1 MNRIVTGMCLLLL
14 LLPGCATDERARLR
28 ASQEAFAA
36 TVDTLTFMR
45 QAGEFD
51 PNEIE
56 RLDVLIHLGGDLL
69 GQWKVRVL
77 AGESSPGASD
87 QFRAILAALQTY
99 QRKEVDPN
107 E

>member
-1 MNRIVTGMCLLLL
+1 MNRIVTGMCLLL
-14 LLPGCATDERARLR
+14 LLPGCATDERARLH
-28 ASQEAFAA
+28 ASQEVFAA
-36 TVDTLTFMR
+36 TVDTLTIMR

-69 GQWKVRVL
+69 GQWKARVL
-77 AGESSPGASD
+77 AGEPSPGADD
-87 QFRAILAALQTY
+87 QFLAILEAIQTY